1 MTDPVPS
8 AARRRKMLARVRS
21 AAISGIR
28 SVPVRVEVHLG
39 SGLPAI
45 SVVGLPHGAVR
56 EGKDRV
62 RAALG
67 SIGFRIPP
75 RRITVN
81 LAPADLRKEGS
92 GFDLPLAV
100 GLLAGAGAVPAAALE
115 GVAFVGELGL
125 RGDLRPVRGS
135 LAVARGCRAS
145 GARTLILP
153 QTNVPEAVA
162 ADPEL
167 EVLGAESLDA
177 VVRHLRGDTILTPG
191 SLSTVPELI
200 ATPPEMEDLSDV
212 RGQAGARRALEV
224 AAAGGHNLLLVGPP
238 GSGKTMLARRLP
250 GILPPLAGAE
260 ALDVTT
266 IHSVAG
272 LLREGFGLMR
282 TRPFRAPHHSVS
294 RTGMIG
300 GGTPIRPGEI
310 SLAHEGI
317 LFLDE
322 LPEFGR
328 STLEALRQPLEEG
341 EISVVRAR
349 ERVRLPARFTLVA
362 AMNPC
367 PCGHGGNPERT
378 CTCDPSQVARYRGRI
393 SGPVQDRIDLQVEVP
408 PVPFVELRG
417 GATEESSRVV
427 RERVREA
434 RERQERRLGPGR
446 VNARMTPG
454 EVRRS
459 ITLDPDGERF
469 LERASRGY
477 HLSARGVH
485 RILKVA
491 RTLADLNGADGVG
504 RAEVAEAVQYRLA
517 GRSTPH
523 QRDPALL

>member
-1 MTDPVPS
+1 
-8 AARRRKMLARVRS
+8 MLARVRS

-28 SVPVRVEVHLG
+28 SVPVRVEVHMG

-100 GLLAGAGAVPAAALE
+100 GLLACADAVPAAALE
-115 GVAFVGELGL
+115 EVALVGELGL
-125 RGDLRPVRGS
+125 RGDLRPVRGA
-135 LAVARGCRAS
+135 LAVARGCRRS
-145 GARTLILP
+145 GARALILP
-153 QTNVPEAVA
+153 QANVPEAVA

-167 EVLGAESLDA
+167 HVLGATSLDQ
-177 VVRHLRGDTILTPG
+177 VVRHLRGEATLEPG
-191 SLSTVPELI
+191 SPLTDPDPSRRMAEV
-200 ATPPEMEDLSDV
+200 EDLCDV
-212 RGQAGARRALEV
+212 RGQAAARRALEV

-250 GILPPLAGAE
+250 GILPPLTGDG

-272 LLREGFGLMR
+272 LLPEGGRVLR

-341 EISVVRAR
+341 EIAVVRAR

-367 PCGHGGNPERT
+367 PCGYLGNPERP
-378 CTCDPSQVARYRGRI
+378 CSCDPRQVARYQARI

-408 PVPFVELRG
+408 PVPFVELRD
-417 GATEESSRVV
+417 TRSQESSQVV
-427 RERVREA
+427 RDRVMEA
-434 RERQERRLGPGR
+434 RARQEHRLGPGR
-446 VNARMTPG
+446 VNARMSPG

-459 ITLDPDGERF
+459 IALDPAAEGF
-469 LERASRGY
+469 LERASMGY

-491 RTLADLNGADGVG
+491 RTLADLTGTPKVG
-504 RAEVAEAVQYRLA
+504 RAHLAEAVQYRLP
-517 GRSTPH
+517 GHSTSN
-523 QRDPALL
+523 RYDPAVL